1 MAIDLSSPQMLRI
14 LQLRERLAVV
24 NAAIGAE
31 RARKLLQRDW
41 REEAVIRMRLIDLHF
56 RRGEAERAL
65 KSAQNEYF
73 SKTV

>member
-24 NAAIGAE
+24 NAAIGVE